1 MLQPRAKCEI
11 AFAVYTN
18 LEISEFN
25 RYNMSS
31 CNDMYKEQFSKFHI
45 PIGKMAITDQVNP
58 GLNKLITSQEA

>member
-1 MLQPRAKCEI
+1 MIQPRVKCKI
-11 AFAVYTN
+11 AFAMYTN

-31 CNDMYKEQFSKFHI
+31 CNDMYKEHYSKFQF

-58 GLNKLITSQEA
+58 GLNKLILSQEA